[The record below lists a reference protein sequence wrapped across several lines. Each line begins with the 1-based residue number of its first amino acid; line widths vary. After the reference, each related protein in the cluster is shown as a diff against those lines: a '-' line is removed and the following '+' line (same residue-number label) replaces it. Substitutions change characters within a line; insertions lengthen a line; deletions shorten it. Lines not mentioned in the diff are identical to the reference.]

1 MKTKNNT
8 NNYIKYIETLI
19 EEKSKETQTLKREYE
34 LKKQDINITSLL
46 LNVLKKLQDSKNQS
60 FNISSYQEHRFVQ
73 YYVTNKENIN
83 EFINL
88 FSNNE
93 CLKLNSIPKPSDYES
108 KKDLI
113 FLLDNY
119 TMLIISFRKNYY
131 IKEGNLIISA
141 TIKPI
146 TFCKGDNFVSKIHHR
161 DPFLCK
167 QWDEDIEAFAF
178 RDQSNNILTNDYKVT
193 DSTKSYQNIDIREI
207 LEIISLEE
215 IIERII
221 NRENLTKKK
230 TKRKLLIPKK

>member
-1 MKTKNNT
+1 
-8 NNYIKYIETLI
+8 
-19 EEKSKETQTLKREYE
+19 
-34 LKKQDINITSLL
+34 
-46 LNVLKKLQDSKNQS
+46 
-60 FNISSYQEHRFVQ
+60 
-73 YYVTNKENIN
+73 
-83 EFINL
+83 
-88 FSNNE
+88 
-93 CLKLNSIPKPSDYES
+93 
-108 KKDLI
+108 
-113 FLLDNY
+113 
-119 TMLIISFRKNYY
+119 MLIISFRKNYY